1 MARGR
6 SIQETYNSRVTP
18 EEHRASAAKGGRAGS
33 KTVMPKLSP
42 ELARQLTPEVIQS
55 IIGRLVSMANNGN
68 SYAIE
73 TIFKLSGDLGQ
84 AARLE
89 ITGANGAPIEHRDLT
104 ECSTEEL
111 QKMRAKAESC
121 DSE

>member
-1 MARGR
+1 MARR
-6 SIQETYNSRVTP
+6 SIQDTYNSRVSP

-42 ELARQLTPEVIQS
+42 ELARQLTPETIQA
-55 IIGRLVSMANNGN
+55 IIDRLVTMAKGGN

-73 TIFKLSGDLGQ
+73 TIMKLSGDIGQ

-89 ITGANGAPIEHRDLT
+89 ITGPGGQPIEHRDLT

-111 QKMRAKAESC
+111 QKMRAQAESC
-121 DSE
+121 EDQ

>member
-1 MARGR
+1 MARK
-6 SIQETYNSRVTP
+6 SIQDTYNAVVTP
-18 EEHRASAAKGGRAGS
+18 EVRSANSAKGGRSGS

-42 ELARQLTPEVIQS
+42 ELARQLTPEVIQ
-55 IIGRLVSMANNGN
+55 GGN

-73 TIFKLSGDLGQ
+73 TIMKLSGDIGQ
-84 AARLE
+84 AARIEL
-89 ITGANGAPIEHRDLT
+89 TGANGAPIEHRDLT

-111 QKMRAKAESC
+111 QKMRAQAESC

>member
-1 MARGR
+1 LAWK
-6 SIQETYNSRVTP
+6 SIEETYNARVSP
-18 EEHRASAAKGGRAGS
+18 EVRSANSAKGGRAGS

-42 ELARQLTPEVIQS
+42 ELARQLTPETIQA
-55 IIGRLVSMANNGN
+55 IIDRLVTMAKGGN

-73 TIFKLSGDLGQ
+73 TIMKLSGDIGQ

-89 ITGANGAPIEHRDLT
+89 ITGPGGQPIEHRDLT

-111 QKMRAKAESC
+111 QKMRAQAESC

>member
-1 MARGR
+1 MR
-6 SIQETYNSRVTP
+6 SANS
-18 EEHRASAAKGGRAGS
+18 AKGGRSGS

-55 IIGRLVSMANNGN
+55 IIDRLVTMAKGGN

-73 TIFKLSGDLGQ
+73 TIMKLSGDIGQ
-84 AARLE
+84 AARIEL
-89 ITGANGAPIEHRDLT
+89 TGANGAPIEHRDLT

-111 QKMRAKAESC
+111 QKMRAQAESC

>member
-1 MARGR
+1 MARR
-6 SIQETYNSRVTP
+6 SIQETYNSRVSP
-18 EEHRASAAKGGRAGS
+18 EEHRASAAKGGRSGS

-42 ELARQLTPEVIQS
+42 ELARQLTPETIQA
-55 IIGRLVSMANNGN
+55 IIDRLVTMAKGGN

-73 TIFKLSGDLGQ
+73 TIMKLSGDIGQ

-89 ITGANGAPIEHRDLT
+89 ITGPGGQPIEHRDLT

-111 QKMRAKAESC
+111 QKMRAQAESC
-121 DSE
+121 EDQ